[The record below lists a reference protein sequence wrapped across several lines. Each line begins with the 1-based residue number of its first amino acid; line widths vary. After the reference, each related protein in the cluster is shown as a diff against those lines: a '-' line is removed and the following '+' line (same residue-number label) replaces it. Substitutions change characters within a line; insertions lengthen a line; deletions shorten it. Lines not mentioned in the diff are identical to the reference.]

1 MASTV
6 EELIATVGEL
16 PAMPAVAHR
25 VSELVRDPKVSAA
38 DLEKVIE
45 TDPALAGRI
54 LRIANSAFYGGYRS
68 VSTIQAAVMRMGFD
82 AVRGLV
88 VAASVKGV
96 YRRFGLTEQQLWEHA
111 VGVGIGSRIVAK
123 EAGINPDEAFVAGL
137 LHDVGKTVLANNHA
151 DRYAEVFRAVYND
164 GMPSLAAE
172 VGVFGFGHTEIGGSV
187 VRRWRLP
194 ESIEECVRHHHQP
207 LGADPAFRGLA
218 AVVAVANMMAHA
230 NGIGVREAE
239 TVPDLYEGGAA
250 SMIRLSPD
258 RIPVLRDQALE
269 AYNAEREVFA

>member
-1 MASTV
+1 MAETV
-6 EELIATVGEL
+6 EELIAAVGEL

-38 DLEKVIE
+38 DLERVIE

-88 VAASVKGV
+88 VAASVKSV

-111 VGVGIGSRIVAK
+111 VGTAIRK
-123 EAGINPDEAFVAGL
+123 PDRGEGDGASTRRRGVRRGLPPRRGEDRPRQITTRNGTRRSFRPSTARECRAF
-137 LHDVGKTVLANNHA
+137 
-151 DRYAEVFRAVYND
+151 
-164 GMPSLAAE
+164 AAE
-172 VGVFGFGHTEIGGSV
+172 VGVFGFGTRRSGSV

-207 LGADPAFRGLA
+207 ARGADPACRALV

-230 NGIGVREAE
+230 NGIGLREAE
-239 TVPDLYEGGAA
+239 EVPDLYVGGVA
-250 SMIRLSPD
+250 SPR
-258 RIPVLRDQALE
+258 
-269 AYNAEREVFA
+269 

>member
-1 MASTV
+1 MAETV
-6 EELIATVGEL
+6 AELIAAVGEL

-38 DLEKVIE
+38 DLERVIE

-88 VAASVKGV
+88 VAASVKSV

-111 VGVGIGSRIVAK
+111 VGTAIGSRIVAK
-123 EAGINPDEAFVAGL
+123 ETGVNPDEAFVAGL
-137 LHDVGKTVLANNHA
+137 LHDVGKTVLANNHEE
-151 DRYAEVFRAVYND
+151 RYAEVFQAVYNE
-164 GMPSLAAE
+164 GVPSLAAE

-207 LGADPAFRGLA
+207 LGADPACRALVA
-218 AVVAVANMMAHA
+218 SVAVANMMAHA
-230 NGIGVREAE
+230 NGIGLREAE
-239 TVPDLYEGGAA
+239 DVPDLYEGGIA
-250 SMIRLSPD
+250 SMIRLSLD
-258 RIPVLRDQALE
+258 RIPILREQAME
-269 AYNAEREVFA
+269 AYRAEREVFA